1 MRLKRLLT
9 LPYLLG
15 LLLLCLS
22 SAVNARAEHADEPVV
37 QSDPGADTL
46 NYVWDPANVEYTV
59 NLINPENYTGWT
71 YDDYIEYSTG
81 AYMGSITYGDTMADC
96 NNYYYNTPWT
106 GTGSN
111 GQGGLPCVNMNLDS
125 ELEPVIRF
133 SYGHATV
140 YQTIQV
146 QKQLQNL
153 GYDVVGFRYGW
164 EINNVNAAQDYSA
177 DEILAYVYVWD
188 SMGNLVYNSFYDWSY
203 QQISGWNAT
212 DIVATLSTLDA
223 YPADNMGIARMYFH
237 GQDGWGWQGYYG
249 PKVRGAYFEYA
260 YVYNPCY
267 ATVLA
272 DPSCDG
278 YADAFAEQQYSI
290 MCSADPLYDSGCPG
304 YDDAYFNYMCNINPT
319 YSIMCP
325 NYPTSSTTFEDQQI
339 VDIVP
344 VEVEQEIIASV
355 EAEAEAEQDAGE
367 ELEKDI
373 ESFGEF
379 ELSNTVTS
387 VDGEVDSE
395 AETEESKEQKEK
407 SKKEKLKKI
416 IAARLATLTKDL
428 ETASIEDAKALQEQV
443 LALMNFTPGFAA
455 YKVGLPDGVLYES
468 NNPYENLYVPDS
480 RAGLRNGL
488 AQELKHRE
496 MVLAQYN

>member
-1 MRLKRLLT
+1 MRLNRLLT

-22 SAVNARAEHADEPVV
+22 SAVNARAEHADELLVE
-37 QSDPGADTL
+37 SDPGADTL

-71 YDDYIEYSTG
+71 YDEHIELSNDS
-81 AYMGSITYGDTMADC
+81 YMGTVNYGDTMADC

-106 GTGSN
+106 GVGSF
-111 GQGGLPCVNMNLDS
+111 GQGGLPCVNMNADS

-133 SYGHATV
+133 SWGHATV

-146 QKQLQNL
+146 QQQLQNL

-164 EINNVNAAQDYSA
+164 EINNSNKAQNWSA
-177 DEILAYVYVWD
+177 DEILAYVYVYD

-203 QQISGWNAT
+203 QNISGWNAT

-272 DPSCDG
+272 DPSCEG
-278 YADAFAEQQYSI
+278 YAEAFVEQQYSI

-304 YDDAYFNYMCNINPT
+304 YDDAYFNSMCNINPT

-325 NYPTSSTTFEDQQI
+325 NYPMSTSTFDDQQI
-339 VDIVP
+339 VDITP
-344 VEVEQEIIASV
+344 VEVEQEIIAV
-355 EAEAEAEQDAGE
+355 VETEAEENVVE
-367 ELEKDI
+367 ELID
-373 ESFGEF
+373 
-379 ELSNTVTS
+379 V
-387 VDGEVDSE
+387 
-395 AETEESKEQKEK
+395 AETEVEVVIDPMAEKNNADSDEQLVTPEKKEQ
-407 SKKEKLKKI
+407 SKRKKI
-416 IAARLATLTKDL
+416 KEILVAKLTSLSDQLAQEADL
-428 ETASIEDAKALQEQV
+428 EAQKLLQQQI
-443 LALMNFTPGFAA
+443 LALMNYVPGFAA
-455 YKVGLPDGVLYES
+455 YKEGLPDGVLYVS

>member
-1 MRLKRLLT
+1 M
-9 LPYLLG
+9 G
-15 LLLLCLS
+15 FLLLSLS
-22 SAVNARAEHADEPVV
+22 SAVNAQEECAECVPLVEP
-37 QSDPGADTL
+37 DPGADTL

-59 NLINPENYTGWT
+59 NLINPENYTGYT

-81 AYMGSITYGDTMADC
+81 AYMGSVTYGDTMADC

-106 GTGSN
+106 GVGSN
-111 GQGGLPCVNMNLDS
+111 GQGGLPCVNMNADS
-125 ELEPVIRF
+125 ELDPVIRF

-164 EINNVNAAQDYSA
+164 EINNVNAAQNYSA
-177 DEILAYVYVWD
+177 DEIIAYVYVWD

-212 DIVATLSTLDA
+212 DIVTTLSTLDA
-223 YPADNMGIARMYFH
+223 YPADSMGIARMYFH

-267 ATVLA
+267 ASVLA

-278 YADAFAEQQYSI
+278 YAEAFAEQQYSI

-304 YDDAYFNYMCNINPT
+304 YEDAYFNSMCNINPT

-325 NYPTSSTTFEDQQI
+325 NYPVSTTTFDDQKI
-339 VDIVP
+339 VDITP
-344 VEVEQEIIASV
+344 VEVEQEIIADV
-355 EAEAEAEQDAGE
+355 ETEAEETVVE
-367 ELEKDI
+367 ELI
-373 ESFGEF
+373 E
-379 ELSNTVTS
+379 V
-387 VDGEVDSE
+387 
-395 AETEESKEQKEK
+395 AETEVEVEIDPMAEKNNADSAEISVSPEEKEQAKR
-407 SKKEKLKKI
+407 KKI
-416 IAARLATLTKDL
+416 KEILVAKLTSLSDQLAQEADL
-428 ETASIEDAKALQEQV
+428 EAQKLLQQQI
-443 LALMNFTPGFAA
+443 LALMNYVPGFAA
-455 YKVGLPDGVLYES
+455 YKEGLPDGVLYVS